1 LEITNDLY
9 SLKIVNKLGK
19 QPHNKDTIMSKACQF
34 SAGLLISLVSFAG
47 AAELPTS
54 LVKMKSGEC
63 AFTVV
68 QADGVKMAKGIKISI
83 TPVDDKQV
91 QALKTTITDKA
102 GKCSLGVVED
112 GRFILAVNDVNVAIL
127 ETAETFSLAHYRL
140 VLPSSGLIVGGQA
153 ADGKKDDDD
162 DKGAVIIGGAAAA
175 GGAAA
180 GLTAAGVTTAL
191 VVAGT
196 IVLISEE
203 SGSSSS
209 DTTADAAPTPP
220 PASSSSSSAKKSAAP
235 AQTSP

>member
-1 LEITNDLY
+1 
-9 SLKIVNKLGK
+9 
-19 QPHNKDTIMSKACQF
+19 MSKACQF

-68 QADGVKMAKGIKISI
+68 QADGVKTAKGIKISI
-83 TPVDDKQV
+83 TPVDEKQV

-153 ADGKKDDDD
+153 AAEKKDDDD
-162 DKGAVIIGGAAAA
+162 DKGAVIIGGAAA

-180 GLTAAGVTTAL
+180 GVTAAGLTTA
-191 VVAGT
+191 VVLGGA
-196 IVLISEE
+196 IILIAEE
-203 SGSSSS
+203 SDSSSS
-209 DTTADAAPTPP
+209 DSTGAQASDSVPQTSTASKP
-220 PASSSSSSAKKSAAP
+220 SSKAKRPAAP